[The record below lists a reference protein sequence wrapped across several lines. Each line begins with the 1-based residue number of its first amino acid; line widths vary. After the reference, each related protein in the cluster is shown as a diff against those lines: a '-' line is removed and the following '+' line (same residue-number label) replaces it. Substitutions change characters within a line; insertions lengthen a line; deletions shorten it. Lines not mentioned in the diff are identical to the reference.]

1 MVSMSSLL
9 AALDET
15 QKHAYYLQCADL
27 VLAHYDLGP
36 LTPHFVQHNA
46 GIVFRLEDAQG
57 EPRFLLKIHESA
69 GDGAVDTPAQLA
81 AQMAWLQALTDDGR
95 VTVQSPITNRQGE
108 WVTLVELPGLDR
120 RSAACCQRWITAQ
133 HVVHWD
139 QAHAYAVGK
148 LLASLHAMSE
158 AWAGS
163 DNAQFG
169 AYEDNYLVEAIDGL
183 AITVDLGVISAE
195 QYALIRQAG
204 DRISAQLAQQERTK
218 ATFGLIHGDLHQ
230 GNLLFA
236 DMTPLV
242 LDYGPFRSFYL
253 YDLGVSLYHATFD
266 TVDIR
271 TALVDGYA
279 AVRPLTAANH
289 AALEAFMI
297 MAALFNLAFQA
308 TLPQHRL
315 SAINRRNML
324 QFVEKF
330 CRPFVAS
337 EPFLFTGRSLTM
349 TP

>member
-1 MVSMSSLL
+1 MVYLSSLL
-9 AALDET
+9 AALDAT
-15 QKHAYYLQCADL
+15 QKQAYYLQCADL
-27 VLAHYDLGP
+27 VLVHYALGP

-46 GIVFRLEDAQG
+46 GIVFRLDDAQG

-81 AQMAWLQALTDDGR
+81 AQMAWLQALTIDGR
-95 VTVQSPITNRQGE
+95 VTVQSPIANQQGE
-108 WVTLVELPGLDR
+108 WVTLVTLPGLDR
-120 RSAACCQRWITAQ
+120 HSAACCQRWLTAQ
-133 HVVHWD
+133 HVANWD
-139 QAHAYAVGK
+139 QTHAYAVGK
-148 LLASLHAMSE
+148 LLASLHALSE

-163 DNAQFG
+163 DNEQFG
-169 AYEDNYLVEAIDGL
+169 AYADQYLGEAIDGL
-183 AITVDLGVISAE
+183 AMTVELGLISAE
-195 QYALIRQAG
+195 QYTLIRHAG
-204 DRISAQLAQQERTK
+204 ERIGALLAQQERTP

-236 DMTPLV
+236 DITPLV

-266 TVDIR
+266 VVDIR
-271 TALVDGYA
+271 TALVAGYA

-308 TLPQHRL
+308 TLSQHRM
-315 SAINRRNML
+315 SPINRRNMQ

-330 CRPFVAS
+330 CRPFVAG
-337 EPFLFTGRSLTM
+337 EPFLFTGRSLLM